1 MLNNPLPRGG
11 AGPRLREA
19 WSCSAVAEVTGLLCE
34 MQVLAV
40 DFKLLKNKLR
50 VLTNPARAPFLRRGE
65 ALAKAASPPALAEPA
80 RVPQPL
86 GLGQPPS
93 ASLVRQLHEFAG
105 LAGAGRSTVFPGA
118 AVAAAAVIE
127 S

>member
-1 MLNNPLPRGG
+1 M
-11 AGPRLREA
+11 
-19 WSCSAVAEVTGLLCE
+19 VAEVTGLVCE

-50 VLTNPARAPFLRRGE
+50 VLTNPARAPFLRRGG
-65 ALAKAASPPALAEPA
+65 ALAKAASPPALAEPV

-93 ASLVRQLHEFAG
+93 TPLVRQLHEFTVVG
-105 LAGAGRSTVFPGA
+105 GAGSSTVSLGPQ
-118 AVAAAAVIE
+118 
-127 S
+127 